1 MYRVDL
7 DLDPTQVKQLKQ
19 LALDKD
25 LPVRGL
31 VTRLVVEATSGVD
44 KKKEKEGTK

>member
-1 MYRVDL
+1 VYRVDL
-7 DLDPTQVKQLKQ
+7 DLDPAQVKQLKQ

-31 VTRLVVEATSGVD
+31 VTNLVSKAITEN
-44 KKKEKEGTK
+44 KKEKEEN

>member
-7 DLDPTQVKQLKQ
+7 DLDPAQVKQLKQ

-31 VTRLVVEATSGVD
+31 VTNLVSKAITEN
-44 KKKEKEGTK
+44 KKEKEEN